1 MNRIKEARKN
11 AGIKQTD
18 LCARLGISQGA
29 LSGYENGKFEPD
41 CSVWLRL
48 SQIFNVSVDYLMG
61 GNYAPPAASSLS
73 LEDVALLRK
82 FHALDDMAQARGP
95 FFRRHIPDIP
105 AFNGRLAVKRYRLNE
120 GFPAQSGLQRFLFGG
135 SHCSVPSMYAAV
147 TASSWR
153 CKSSASAWYSS
164 ARWLAPSSWHCRRSA
179 SAR

>member
-61 GNYAPPAASSLS
+61 GNYAPPAASSL
-73 LEDVALLRK
+73 ALLRK
-82 FHALDDMAQARGP
+82 FHALDDMAQARILNSLD
-95 FFRRHIPDIP
+95 FEYQAATRQERAESSISP
-105 AFNGRLAVKRYRLNE
+105 A
-120 GFPAQSGLQRFLFGG
+120 
-135 SHCSVPSMYAAV
+135 
-147 TASSWR
+147 
-153 CKSSASAWYSS
+153 
-164 ARWLAPSSWHCRRSA
+164 
-179 SAR
+179 

>member
-18 LCARLGISQGA
+18 LCAQLGISQGA

-41 CSVWLRL
+41 CSIWLRL

-82 FHALDDMAQARGP
+82 FHALDDMAQARILNSLD
-95 FFRRHIPDIP
+95 FEYQAATRQERAESSIS
-105 AFNGRLAVKRYRLNE
+105 LA
-120 GFPAQSGLQRFLFGG
+120 
-135 SHCSVPSMYAAV
+135 
-147 TASSWR
+147 
-153 CKSSASAWYSS
+153 
-164 ARWLAPSSWHCRRSA
+164 
-179 SAR
+179 